1 MFKLLLVIIIAV
13 FFVNPVK
20 ADTINPF
27 FITDVEVNTA
37 GFTKPVSP
45 FDTYPHK
52 VTIEVIGRVNS
63 SSQATSHV
71 IQISQ
76 PTLDD
81 CIKVLKRVGGD
92 KVDLRF
98 DPFSGTG
105 INSSRRA
112 YCTPAMQGAE

>member
-1 MFKLLLVIIIAV
+1 MKYLLSIILLVGC
-13 FFVNPVK
+13 FVNPVK
-20 ADTINPF
+20 ADTINPS
-27 FITDVEVNTA
+27 FITDVEANTA
-37 GFTKPVSP
+37 GFTKPVSR

-52 VTIEVIGRVNS
+52 VTIEVIGRVNG

-98 DPFSGTG
+98 DPFSGTS

-112 YCTPAMQGAE
+112 YCTPAMQGAY